1 MRFLDY
7 FRSAFKNLVRHKV
20 RTFLT
25 IVAITIGS
33 LSIILMVSLLTTI
46 RQSVVDFFASMDAFT
61 LVTVTPDP
69 NAAENGGGLFQT
81 GDTGDVAEDKK
92 LDDTVVAKLKAIP
105 HVVDATP
112 IGGGLWIKNMR
123 LDGQEKKMW
132 ANFMSYDPGSTV
144 FSMPL
149 AAGRSLTRD
158 DMDKIIVSTR
168 FAKTYGYAGNP
179 KDLIGQRV
187 IFIFQGG
194 DLPDWGDVLPEKPPE
209 GDNKD
214 WWEQQQKKT
223 IEIPVEIIGVA
234 ESSTFD
240 DSQNFINIAWA
251 KRLMTHVRWEWQS
264 TCTKEQEEQWRMWN
278 EQQKQKYNQ
287 PSQKYTGPECTS
299 EQVLVKTDDFTKN
312 GYGSIMLKTDSTD
325 TIKDVSDAISKMGY
339 GVATA
344 QDMLDEMN
352 KMLLGIGAILAAIG
366 GISLFV
372 AAIGIIN
379 TMVMAGYERIREIG
393 VMRACGATKKT
404 IRRLFT
410 FEAALLGFFGGI
422 FGLLLSFLIGKVAN
436 VIADKY
442 ASSVNF
448 PFDKV
453 SSFPWWLI
461 VGVLAFTTIIGLLSG
476 LGPAVRSSRLNP
488 VDALRYE

>member
-1 MRFLDY
+1 MRFFDY

-20 RTFLT
+20 RTILT

-46 RQSVVDFFASMDAFT
+46 RQSVTDFFDSMDAFT

-69 NAAENGGGLFQT
+69 NAADSGSGLFQS
-81 GDTGDVAEDKK
+81 GDTSSISEEQK
-92 LDDTVVAKLKAIP
+92 LDDEVVAKLKAIP
-105 HVVDATP
+105 HVADATP
-112 IGGGLWIKNMR
+112 IGAGVWIKNMR
-123 LDGQEKKMW
+123 LEGQDKKMW
-132 ANFMSYDPGSTV
+132 ANFISFDPGSAV

-149 AAGRSLTRD
+149 SAGRALTRD

-168 FAKTYGYAGNP
+168 FAKTYNYSGNP
-179 KDLIGQRV
+179 QALIGQKV
-187 IFIFQGG
+187 IFSMQGG
-194 DLPDWGDVLPEKPPE
+194 DMPDWGDLVPEKPPE
-209 GDNKD
+209 GDNKA
-214 WWEQQQKKT
+214 WWEEQQKKT
-223 IEIPVEIIGVA
+223 IEIPVEIVGVA

-264 TCTKEQEEQWRMWN
+264 SCTDEEMKAMN
-278 EQQKQKYNQ
+278 EGSYQGPQKDCKGTQ
-287 PSQKYTGPECTS
+287 G
-299 EQVLVKTDDFTKN
+299 LVKNDDFTKS
-312 GYGSIMLKTDSTD
+312 GYGSIILKADNTDN
-325 TIKDVSDAISKMGY
+325 IKTVADEITKLGY
-339 GVATA
+339 GVSTA
-344 QDMLDEMN
+344 QDMLDDMN
-352 KMLLGIGAILAAIG
+352 KVLLAIGAVLGAIG

-379 TMVMAGYERIREIG
+379 TMIMAGYERIREIG

-422 FGLLLSFLIGKVAN
+422 FGLVLSFGIGNLAN
-436 VIADKY
+436 VIANRY
-442 ASSVNF
+442 ATSIDL
-448 PFDKV
+448 PFDKLT
-453 SSFPWWLI
+453 SFPWWLI

-476 LGPAVRSSRLNP
+476 LGPAIRSSRLNP